1 MTRHNFKIVNM
12 PSGFYLSEKEPK
24 KIQKVLNLKYL
35 NIPEFLLCNY
45 LCLRHA
51 TKK

>member
-24 KIQKVLNLKYL
+24 KNTKGFKFKIFEYPR
-35 NIPEFLLCNY
+35 IPSW
-45 LCLRHA
+45 
-51 TKK
+51 